1 MIDVDVMK
9 HNLTK
14 FRIKTYVTQFC
25 VALYTTCRHLIDQTE
40 GAAEVVRAIAWNAE
54 GRVWSQQQRRI

>member
-14 FRIKTYVTQFC
+14 FRIENVTQFC

-40 GAAEVVRAIAWNAE
+40 GAAQMVRAIAWNAE
-54 GRVWSQQQRRI
+54 GRV